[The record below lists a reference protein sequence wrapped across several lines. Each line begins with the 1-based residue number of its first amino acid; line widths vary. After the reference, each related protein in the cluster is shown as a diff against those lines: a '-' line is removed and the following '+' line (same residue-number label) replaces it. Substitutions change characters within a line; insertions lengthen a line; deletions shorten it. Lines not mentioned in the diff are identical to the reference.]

1 VSKRRPTPT
10 PALERL
16 TSVERAQLLTEMLLG
31 HPELVDQTENG
42 ARALLAG
49 ADAHEVA
56 ESIEWTLR
64 EADADQLALRAGRV
78 YGRGYVHENEA
89 ASEILG
95 ELLQPDLDDLARRAA
110 LGLHDAAS
118 QIGLGL
124 LRGLAECRTAVED
137 GTVLAY
143 AGPDVTDDLAWS
155 VFDALAKA
163 KVSLPDDASA
173 SLPIEWG
180 RSLGP

>member
-1 VSKRRPTPT
+1 
-10 PALERL
+10 
-16 TSVERAQLLTEMLLG
+16 LLTELLLG
-31 HPELVDQTENG
+31 HPELVDQAENG
-42 ARALLAG
+42 ARALLTV
-49 ADAHEVA
+49 ADADGVA
-56 ESIEWTLR
+56 ESIEWALR
-64 EADADQLALRAGRV
+64 EAATDQLALRAGRV

-89 ASEILG
+89 ASEILS

-124 LRGLAECRTAVED
+124 LRGLAGCRTAVED

-155 VFDALAKA
+155 VFDALTKA
-163 KVSLPDDASA
+163 KVSLPDDAPDN
-173 SLPIEWG
+173 LPIEWG
-180 RSLGP
+180 RTLSP